1 VRVLFAGSPE
11 IAVPALTAFGAHGLL
26 VGVLTN
32 PPAAKG
38 RGLGVAAT
46 PVADAAANFQVPVL
60 APEKL
65 GPAERE
71 AVSAMRPDILVSFA
85 YGTIFGPKFM
95 ALFPRGGINA
105 HPSLL
110 PRWRGAS
117 PIPYAI
123 MHRDRVTGVCV
134 QWIAPRMD
142 AGDILARREIVLDGT
157 ETSGSLSMVAAE
169 IGAELLVRIVEDLEE
184 AQLRGEPQDESAAT
198 YTSLLTKDDGLVD
211 WNAPAVGIDAKVRAC
226 TPWPGAFTGFKGQR
240 LALLDVKPYPD
251 LPGPGTRLPPGTI
264 LSVDKS
270 RGIMVQTSEGLLA
283 LERLQLRGKKAMGF
297 KDFSN
302 GARDLAGSFLGT
314 PL

>member
-1 VRVLFAGSPE
+1 VRILFAGSPD
-11 IAVPALTAFGAHGLL
+11 IAVPALMAFGARGQL

-38 RGLGVAAT
+38 RGLGVSAT
-46 PVADAAANFQVPVL
+46 PVAEAAAGFNVPVL
-60 APEKL
+60 APERL

-71 AVSAMRPDILVSFA
+71 AVSALRPDILVSFA
-85 YGTIFGPKFM
+85 YGTIFRPKFM

-117 PIPYAI
+117 PIPYAV

-142 AGDILARREIVLDGT
+142 AGDILARREIVLDGA
-157 ETSGSLSMVAAE
+157 ETSGSLSVLAAE
-169 IGAELLVRIVEDLEE
+169 IGAELLGRVVDDLET

-211 WNAPAVGIDAKVRAC
+211 WNTPAVEIDARVRAC
-226 TPWPGAFTGFKGQR
+226 TPWPGAFTGLSGQR
-240 LALLDVKPYPD
+240 LALLGVKPYPEQTT
-251 LPGPGTRLPPGTI
+251 PGTRLPPGTI

-270 RGIMVQTSEGLLA
+270 RGIMVQTKEGLLA
-283 LERLQLRGKKAMGF
+283 LGQLQLRGKKAMGF

-302 GARDLAGSFLGT
+302 GARDLAGSSLGT
-314 PL
+314 PH